1 MCGDVARALA
11 PAADASAATRR
22 SPAFE
27 RRLSAVEAVVLVS
40 VQLAVV
46 WFGLWLLALP
56 WFMPVARVFFSA
68 EFLYLIYL
76 SPVWLHRDPL
86 PERGL
91 GTWRTLFVRTDNLR
105 TAARGFG
112 WLTLGGS
119 AAILILAATWNA
131 GWTTRLDWQAFWP
144 RARHYSISVVVQTL
158 VFVGFALPRVKRLL
172 ARASRSGLAAESDAL
187 PRRLLMSAVVAALF
201 CALHAPHPL
210 LMALA
215 AAYGFALAWLS
226 LRTPNVLAAGC
237 CQFLLG
243 LQVYF
248 VLGLSMRV
256 GIFSSHPDVR
266 FLRDVFSWID
276 RAIGNLR

>member
-11 PAADASAATRR
+11 PGADASAATRP

-27 RRLSAVEAVVLVS
+27 RRLSAVEAVALVS

-68 EFLYLIYL
+68 EFIYLIFL

-112 WLTLGGS
+112 WLTLGGT
-119 AAILILAATWNA
+119 AAILILASIRSP
-131 GWTTRLDWQAFWP
+131 GWATRLDWQAFWP
-144 RARHYSISVVVQTL
+144 RARHYFISVVVQTL
-158 VFVGFALPRVKRLL
+158 VFVGFALPRVKSLL
-172 ARASRSGLAAESDAL
+172 APASRSGLADGSDVP

-201 CALHAPHPL
+201 CVLHAPQPL

-226 LRTPNVLAAGC
+226 LRTPNVLAAAC

-248 VLGLSMRV
+248 ALGLSMRV
-256 GIFSSHPDVR
+256 GIFDSHPDVR

>member
-1 MCGDVARALA
+1 MSGDGARAATPVSDA
-11 PAADASAATRR
+11 PRRR
-22 SPAFE
+22 SPSFE
-27 RRLSAVEAVVLVS
+27 RTLSAVEAVVLVS

-46 WFGLWLLALP
+46 WLGLRLLALP
-56 WFMPVARVFFSA
+56 GFMPAARVFFSA
-68 EFLYLIYL
+68 EFIYLVYL

-105 TAARGFG
+105 AAARGFG
-112 WLTLGGS
+112 WLTLGGT
-119 AAILILAATWNA
+119 AAILVLAAISNP
-131 GWTTRLDWQAFWP
+131 GWTARLDRQAFAA
-144 RARHYSISVVVQTL
+144 RAGAYVISVVVQTL
-158 VFVGFALPRVKRLL
+158 IFVGFALPRVRSLL
-172 ARASRSGLAAESDAL
+172 APVSERGLPAPSGAP

-201 CALHAPHPL
+201 CVLHAPHPL

-226 LRTPNVLAAGC
+226 LRTPNVLAAAC

-248 VLGLSMRV
+248 ALGLSMRV
-256 GIFSSHPDVR
+256 GVFDEHPDVR

-276 RAIGNLR
+276 RAIGSLR